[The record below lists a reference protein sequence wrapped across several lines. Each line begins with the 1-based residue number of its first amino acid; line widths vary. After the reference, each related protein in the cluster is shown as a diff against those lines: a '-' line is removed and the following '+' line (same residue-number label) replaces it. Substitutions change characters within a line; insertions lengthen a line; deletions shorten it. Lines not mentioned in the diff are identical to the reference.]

1 MKEKYY
7 PKFLTLF
14 FFLSAIEGLLTLI
27 GFLSLPPSMEKNA
40 VLFGLSW
47 VRLILVTLI
56 LLLSL
61 FFLVISIRGFLNHYW
76 SFTLSKKIHLFCK
89 KHNLYSSSLMILLP
103 LFFFLSFMLFL
114 YSNPVIFPGSSIYQY
129 LFLYTRPL
137 LILGLLFSGQGFII
151 FTIFE
156 WISASNNR
164 EENQKMNRNLFIELS
179 ILLFSLIIQSLL
191 WSNYFRNPRDF
202 VYTKIENNLLI
213 FVSLISIILGNSIT
227 FIINQT
233 GRYRDT
239 HYEIRNN

>member
-27 GFLSLPPSMEKNA
+27 GFLSLPPSMEKNE

-56 LLLSL
+56 LLLSM
-61 FFLVISIRGFLNHYW
+61 FFLLISIRGFFNHYW
-76 SFTLSKKIHLFCK
+76 SFALSKKIHLFFK
-89 KHNLYSSSLMILLP
+89 NHNLFSSSLMILLP

-129 LFLYTRPL
+129 LFVYTRPL
-137 LILGLLFSGQGFII
+137 IIWGLLFSGQGFIF

-164 EENQKMNRNLFIELS
+164 EKSQQMNRYFFIELS
-179 ILLFSLIIQSLL
+179 ILFFSLIVQSLL
-191 WSNYFRNPRDF
+191 WSHYFRNPRDF
-202 VYTKIENNLLI
+202 INTKIENNYLI
-213 FVSLISIILGNSIT
+213 FVSLFSIILGNSIT
-227 FIINQT
+227 LIINQT
-233 GRYRDT
+233 GRYRVS
-239 HYEIRNN
+239 HYEN